1 MTHKL
6 ELAGP
11 CVFVRGKNETLV
23 ENRLTGRIGIIR
35 QRNRVISPNRIE
47 LGRVVNNLWSSVV
60 ETLKRDPKCHRY
72 ADFKIADSAVTL
84 DLANHPGHA
93 AHRLL
98 KFWAKAAPL
107 LKVADIIFND
117 VQRKPS
123 NRDHVKRFIVEIG
136 HQGRSRHDPF
146 QLSVAHMYAQELLDL
161 RGCSDRKG
169 ADAGFPNENSA

>member
-1 MTHKL
+1 MIKL

-11 CVFVRGKNETLV
+11 CVFVKGKNETLV
-23 ENRLTGRIGIIR
+23 ENRLTGRIEIIR

-47 LGRVVNNLWSSVV
+47 LGHVVNNLWSSVV

-107 LKVADIIFND
+107 LKVADAVPDD
-117 VQRKPS
+117 VQRSLLHRSKMT
-123 NRDHVKRFIVEIG
+123 RFILDIG
-136 HQGRSRHDPF
+136 VGYPDITDDY
-146 QLSVAHMYAQELLDL
+146 LNL
-161 RGCSDRKG
+161 
-169 ADAGFPNENSA
+169 